1 MNLTAE
7 DKAKVKAVISEA
19 VDRLFADEV
28 KPEHY
33 NGEPKSGE
41 IFCGK
46 MLPQVSELYPP
57 DKYNL
62 VFEQHR
68 IPRHHEVYVT
78 VKDEAVLALGK
89 DEDYRTFFWILR
101 AVPVEPQWKPGDYA
115 YSIKNKAIVQIQKAA
130 WGATR
135 IGFAPI
141 HECKDANGTIWK
153 SSQIPV
159 REAERELRPLQDA
172 DWVREIAGV
181 KVRAYEG
188 TNGSGVLRTSGYVSP
203 IVFAHDELPVMR
215 ELCAAKNIP
224 IMPLALSR
232 GKFKAPE

>member
-7 DKAKVKAVISEA
+7 DKAKFKAELEEA
-19 VDRLFADEV
+19 VDRLFADEQ

-33 NGEPKSGE
+33 DGEPKSGE

-89 DEDYRTFFWILR
+89 DEDYRTPFLILR
-101 AVPVEPQWKPGDYA
+101 AVPVEPQWKVGDYA
-115 YSIKNKAIVQIQKAA
+115 YCTFHNAIVKITNTDNGWVYYDPFMKAM
-130 WGATR
+130 WSNCGTNTR
-135 IGFAPI
+135 LA
-141 HECKDANGTIWK
+141 KLT
-153 SSQIPV
+153 
-159 REAERELRPLQDA
+159 LRPLQDS
-172 DWVREIAGV
+172 DWTRAIAGV

-188 TNGSGVLRTSGYVSP
+188 TNGGGVLRTSGYVSP

>member
-19 VDRLFADEV
+19 VDRLFADEQ

-33 NGEPKSGE
+33 DGEPCNLPIAPLLGIDARGVKFEYTGEYRVPKDSSEWFRNTANHIQFGFPSRIKSDTT
-41 IFCGK
+41 C
-46 MLPQVSELYPP
+46 
-57 DKYNL
+57 
-62 VFEQHR
+62 
-68 IPRHHEVYVT
+68 
-78 VKDEAVLALGK
+78 
-89 DEDYRTFFWILR
+89 YRWILR

-130 WGATR
+130 WGATH

-153 SSQIPV
+153 SSQIRV
-159 REAERELRPLQDA
+159 REAERKLRPLQDA
-172 DWVREIAGV
+172 DWTREIAGV

-188 TNGSGVLRTSGYVSP
+188 TNGGGVLRTSGYVSP

>member
-7 DKAKVKAVISEA
+7 DKAKFKAELEEA
-19 VDRLFADEV
+19 VDRLFADEQ

-33 NGEPKSGE
+33 DGEPFKGSIYQEDKKHLKDGE
-41 IFCGK
+41 ALVYAIRRPVENCEWY
-46 MLPQVSELYPP
+46 VSESGDSCGMALYSGRL
-57 DKYNL
+57 YA
-62 VFEQHR
+62 R
-68 IPRHHEVYVT
+68 ITR
-78 VKDEAVLALGK
+78 
-89 DEDYRTFFWILR
+89 WILR
-101 AVPVEPQWKPGDYA
+101 AVPVSQWKPGDYA

-172 DWVREIAGV
+172 DWTREIAGV
-181 KVRAYEG
+181 KVRAYEDEEG
-188 TNGSGVLRTSGYVSP
+188 DIQLRTADDYSWLGVKKFMP
-203 IVFAHDELPVMR
+203 IAR
-215 ELCAAKNIP
+215 ELCRLAGIP
-224 IMPLALSR
+224 IMPYELSK
-232 GKFKAPE
+232 GEDKAPV